1 MTSDDARSR
10 FSEVVMPHLDDAFRL
25 ARWLTNS
32 HHDAEDVVQEAILR
46 AYSNISGFSGGSAR
60 GWVLTIVRRTCY
72 TWLATNRPRALVL
85 SDDLEAV
92 ERENPSSI
100 ETFDSRSGET
110 PETVLL
116 AGESADRLADA
127 IAKLP
132 VPFREPLVLRELHG
146 LTYREIADI
155 MEVPIG
161 TVMSRLARAR
171 NLLLSSQSGE
181 SS

>member
-1 MTSDDARSR
+1 MTSDDTRGR

-32 HHDAEDVVQEAILR
+32 HHDAEDVVQEAMTR
-46 AYSNISGFSGGSAR
+46 AYSGISAFGGGSAR

-72 TWLATNRPRALVL
+72 TWLAKNRPRTLVF

-92 ERENPSSI
+92 ERENASSI
-100 ETFDSRSGET
+100 ETFDARSGET
-110 PETVLL
+110 PETALL
-116 AGESADRLADA
+116 ATEGSGRLAAA
-127 IAKLP
+127 IARLP

-155 MEVPIG
+155 MEMPIG

-171 NLLLSSQSGE
+171 SLLLSFQPGE